1 LALHRF
7 NDEVKEVS
15 TARKQTK
22 TKAQKASSNGTAAT
36 KRPHRP
42 KQEAPQLS
50 EKAKKLALKAF
61 QMTYDAHH
69 GKSS

>member
-1 LALHRF
+1 
-7 NDEVKEVS
+7 VS
-15 TARKQTK
+15 TTRKQ
-22 TKAQKASSNGTAAT
+22 TKAQKASSNGAGAI
-36 KRPHRP
+36 KRPRQQ
-42 KQEAPQLS
+42 KQVAPQLS